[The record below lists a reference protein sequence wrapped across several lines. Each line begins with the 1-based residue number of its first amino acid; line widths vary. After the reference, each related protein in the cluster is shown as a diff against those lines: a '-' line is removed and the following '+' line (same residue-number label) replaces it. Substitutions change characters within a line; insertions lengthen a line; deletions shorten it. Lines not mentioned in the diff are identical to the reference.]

1 MFEIFLSEFELTE
14 FEFLCTPFFG
24 SHTFCIGVVSK
35 KLVAAKVK
43 ISSYHL
49 KFCKGCFNDISKIFF
64 FPVRKSKV
72 AVKTSIL
79 MIKQS
84 FKLRY

>member
-49 KFCKGCFNDISKIFF
+49 KFCKGCFYDISKIFF
-64 FPVRKSKV
+64 FRSENQK
-72 AVKTSIL
+72 
-79 MIKQS
+79 
-84 FKLRY
+84 